1 VEVRGHRLLSWRN
14 QEREVVGKCSK
25 IPMMADTRRI
35 GKLLASIVL
44 IIVEV
49 VASMLADH
57 GSTSARRTCGSAGE
71 GRWGSTERKS

>member
-1 VEVRGHRLLSWRN
+1 MGVRGHRPLSWGN
-14 QEREVVGKCSK
+14 QEKGVVGKCST

-35 GKLLASIVL
+35 GKLLASIIL

-57 GSTSARRTCGSAGE
+57 GFTSACRTCGSAGE
-71 GRWGSTERKS
+71 GRWGSTEQKF